1 MPTTEKPRFANVI
14 FDLDGTLLDTLADLA
29 DSCNH
34 ICAQH
39 GWPTH
44 DYSAYCYFIGNGA
57 AKLVERAIPEFA
69 RGGEEGQQALNE
81 FLTYYEQHKADKTC
95 PYAGMPELVD
105 ALKTAGV
112 KVAVLTNKP
121 DAAAGP
127 VMEQYYPGVFELVQ
141 GGLPGVPLKPDP
153 APVHKLMERMGADRA
168 DTLFVGD
175 SNVDIQTAKNSGL
188 AGCGVLWGF
197 RSRRELEGE
206 GADYIA
212 ATPQEL
218 LNIILGK

>member
-1 MPTTEKPRFANVI
+1 MDKPRFSNVI

-34 ICAQH
+34 VCAGH

-57 AKLVERAIPEFA
+57 AKLVERAIPESV
-69 RGGEEGQQALNE
+69 RGTDLGRQALEE
-81 FLTYYEQHKADKTC
+81 FIAYYEQHKADKTC

-105 ALKTAGV
+105 ELKAAGV
-112 KVAVLTNKP
+112 KIAVLTNKP

-127 VMEQYYPGVFELVQ
+127 VMEQYYPGVFGLVQ

-153 APVHKLMERMGADRA
+153 APVHKLLERMGAHKEH
-168 DTLFVGD
+168 TLFVGD
-175 SNVDIQTAKNSGL
+175 SNVDIQTAKNSSL
-188 AGCGVLWGF
+188 ASCGVLWGF
-197 RSRRELEGE
+197 RSRPELEGE

-212 ATPQEL
+212 ATPQDL
-218 LNIILGK
+218 RSIILGK

>member
-1 MPTTEKPRFANVI
+1 MPTSDKPRFSNVI

-34 ICAQH
+34 ICANH

-57 AKLVERAIPEFA
+57 AKLVERAIPESV
-69 RGGEEGQQALNE
+69 RGTQLGQEALNE
-81 FLTYYEQHKADKTC
+81 FLVYYEQHKADKTG
-95 PYAGMPELVD
+95 PYAGMPEVVD
-105 ALKTAGV
+105 TLKQAGI
-112 KVAVLTNKP
+112 KIAVLTNKP

-153 APVHKLMERMGADRA
+153 TPVHKLLERMGAGRES
-168 DTLFVGD
+168 TLFVGD
-175 SNVDIQTAKNSGL
+175 SNVDIQTARNSGL
-188 AGCGVLWGF
+188 SGCGVLWGF
-197 RSRRELEGE
+197 RSRQELEGE

-212 ATPQEL
+212 AKPEDL
-218 LNIILGK
+218 LNIILGP

>member
-1 MPTTEKPRFANVI
+1 MPTTDKPRFSNVI

-57 AKLVERAIPEFA
+57 AKLVERAVPESV
-69 RGGEEGQQALNE
+69 RGTQLGQQALGE
-81 FLTYYEQHKADKTC
+81 FLAHYEQHKADKTC

-105 ALKTAGV
+105 TLKAAGV
-112 KVAVLTNKP
+112 RVAVLTNKP

-127 VMEQYYPGVFELVQ
+127 VMEQYYPGAFQLVQ

-153 APVHKLMERMGADRA
+153 APVHKLLERMGAGKEN
-168 DTLFVGD
+168 TLFVGD

-197 RSRRELEGE
+197 RSRQELEGE

-212 ATPQEL
+212 AQPEDL

>member
-1 MPTTEKPRFANVI
+1 MPTTEKPRFSNVI

-34 ICAQH
+34 ICSGH

-44 DYSAYCYFIGNGA
+44 DYAAYCYFVGNGA
-57 AKLVERAIPEFA
+57 AKLVERATPAEA
-69 RGGEEGQQALNE
+69 HEEPLRQQVLDE
-81 FLTYYEQHKADKTC
+81 FLAYYALHKSDKTC
-95 PYAGMPELVD
+95 PYAGMPEVVD
-105 ALKTAGV
+105 ELKRAGV

-153 APVHKLMERMGADRA
+153 APVRKLLERMGADREN
-168 DTLFVGD
+168 TLFVGD

-188 AGCGVLWGF
+188 ASCGVLWGF
-197 RSRRELEGE
+197 RGRQELEGE

-212 ATPQEL
+212 AEPEEL
-218 LNIILGK
+218 LNVILGT

>member
-1 MPTTEKPRFANVI
+1 MPTTDKIRFSNVI

-34 ICAQH
+34 ICAEH

-69 RGGEEGQQALNE
+69 RGSELGQQALRE
-81 FLTYYEQHKADKTC
+81 FLAYYEQHKADKTC
-95 PYAGMPELVD
+95 PYAGMPEVVD
-105 ALKTAGV
+105 ELKRAGV
-112 KVAVLTNKP
+112 NVAVLTNKP

-127 VMEQYYPGVFELVQ
+127 VMEQYYPGVFDLVQ

-153 APVHKLMERMGADRA
+153 APVHKLLERMGADREN
-168 DTLFVGD
+168 TLFVGD

-188 AGCGVLWGF
+188 SGCGVLWGF
-197 RSRRELEGE
+197 RSRQELEGE
-206 GADYIA
+206 GADYVA
-212 ATPQEL
+212 ATPEEL
-218 LNIILGK
+218 LSIILGT

>member
-1 MPTTEKPRFANVI
+1 MFTHVI

-34 ICAQH
+34 VCASH
-39 GWPTH
+39 GWPIH

-57 AKLVERAIPEFA
+57 AKLVERAIPEFV
-69 RGGEEGQQALNE
+69 RGTQAGQQALCE
-81 FLTYYEQHKADKTC
+81 FLAYYEQHKADKTC
-95 PYAGMPELVD
+95 PYAGMPEVVD
-105 ALKTAGV
+105 QLKRAGV
-112 KVAVLTNKP
+112 NVAVLTNKP

-127 VMEQYYPGVFELVQ
+127 VVEQYYPGVFELVQ

-153 APVHKLMERMGADRA
+153 APVRMLLERMGADG
-168 DTLFVGD
+168 DSTLFVGD

-197 RSRRELEGE
+197 RSRQELEGE
-206 GADYIA
+206 GADHIA
-212 ATPQEL
+212 ASPKDL
-218 LNIILGK
+218 LDIILGTYLEF

>member
-1 MPTTEKPRFANVI
+1 MPTSDKPRFSNVI

-34 ICAQH
+34 VCANH

-44 DYSAYCYFIGNGA
+44 DYSDYRYFIGNGA
-57 AKLVERAIPEFA
+57 AKLVERAIPESV
-69 RGGEEGQQALNE
+69 RGTQLGQEALNE
-81 FLTYYEQHKADKTC
+81 FLVYYEQHKADKTG
-95 PYAGMPELVD
+95 PYAGMPEVVD
-105 ALKTAGV
+105 TLKQAGI
-112 KVAVLTNKP
+112 KIAVLTNKP

-153 APVHKLMERMGADRA
+153 TPVHKLLERMGAGREG
-168 DTLFVGD
+168 TLFVGD
-175 SNVDIQTAKNSGL
+175 SNVDIQTARNSGL
-188 AGCGVLWGF
+188 SGCGVLWGF
-197 RSRRELEGE
+197 RSRQELEGE

-212 ATPQEL
+212 AKPEDL
-218 LNIILGK
+218 LNIILGT

>member
-1 MPTTEKPRFANVI
+1 MPTTDKPRFSDVI

-34 ICAQH
+34 VCASH

-57 AKLVERAIPEFA
+57 AKLVERAIPESV
-69 RGGEEGQQALNE
+69 RGTQLGQKALDE
-81 FLTYYEQHKADKTC
+81 FLVYYEQHKADKTC

-105 ALKTAGV
+105 KLKQAGV
-112 KVAVLTNKP
+112 NVAVLTNKP

-127 VMEQYYPGVFELVQ
+127 VMEQYYPGVFRLVQ

-153 APVHKLMERMGADRA
+153 APVHKLLERMGASKEN
-168 DTLFVGD
+168 TLFVGD
-175 SNVDIQTAKNSGL
+175 SNVDIQTARNSGL

-197 RSRRELEGE
+197 RSRQELEGE

-212 ATPQEL
+212 ATPGDL
-218 LNIILGK
+218 LNIILGA

>member
-1 MPTTEKPRFANVI
+1 MPTSDKPRFFNVI

-34 ICAQH
+34 ICANH

-57 AKLVERAIPEFA
+57 AKLVERAIPESV
-69 RGGEEGQQALNE
+69 RGTQLGQEALNE
-81 FLTYYEQHKADKTC
+81 FLVYYEQHKADKTG
-95 PYAGMPELVD
+95 PYAGMPEVVD
-105 ALKTAGV
+105 ALKRAGI
-112 KVAVLTNKP
+112 KIAVLTNKP

-153 APVHKLMERMGADRA
+153 TPVHKLLERMGAGREG
-168 DTLFVGD
+168 TLFVGD
-175 SNVDIQTAKNSGL
+175 SNVDIQTARNSGL
-188 AGCGVLWGF
+188 SGCGVLWGF
-197 RSRRELEGE
+197 RSRQELEGE

-212 ATPQEL
+212 AKPEDL
-218 LNIILGK
+218 LNIILGT

>member
-1 MPTTEKPRFANVI
+1 MPTSDKPRFSNVI

-34 ICAQH
+34 ICANH

-57 AKLVERAIPEFA
+57 AKLVERAIPESV
-69 RGGEEGQQALNE
+69 RGTQLGQEALNE
-81 FLTYYEQHKADKTC
+81 FLVYYEQHKADKTG
-95 PYAGMPELVD
+95 PYAGMPEVVD
-105 ALKTAGV
+105 TLKRAGV
-112 KVAVLTNKP
+112 NIAVLTNKP

-153 APVHKLMERMGADRA
+153 APVHKLLERMGAGREG
-168 DTLFVGD
+168 TLFVGD
-175 SNVDIQTAKNSGL
+175 SNVDIQTARNSGL

-197 RSRRELEGE
+197 RSRQELEGE

-212 ATPQEL
+212 AKPEDL
-218 LNIILGK
+218 LNIILGN

>member
-1 MPTTEKPRFANVI
+1 MPTTEKPRFSNVI

-34 ICAQH
+34 ICASH

-69 RGGEEGQQALNE
+69 RGEALGKQALEE
-81 FLTYYEQHKADKTC
+81 FLAYYELHKADKTC
-95 PYAGMPELVD
+95 PYAGMPEVVD
-105 ALKTAGV
+105 KLKQAGIN
-112 KVAVLTNKP
+112 VAVLTNKP
-121 DAAAGP
+121 DVAAGP

-141 GGLPGVPLKPDP
+141 GGLPGVPLKPNP
-153 APVHKLMERMGADRA
+153 EPVHMLLKRMGADKEH
-168 DTLFVGD
+168 TLFVGD

-197 RSRRELEGE
+197 RSRQELEGE

-212 ATPQEL
+212 ATPDDL
-218 LNIILGK
+218 LDIILGT

>member
-1 MPTTEKPRFANVI
+1 MPTTDKPRFSNVI

-34 ICAQH
+34 ICASH

-44 DYSAYCYFIGNGA
+44 DYAAYCYFIGNGA
-57 AKLVERAIPEFA
+57 AKLVERAIPECV
-69 RGGEEGQQALNE
+69 RGTELGQQALNE
-81 FLTYYEQHKADKTC
+81 FLVHYEQHKADKTC

-105 ALKTAGV
+105 TLKCRGV
-112 KVAVLTNKP
+112 NIAVLTNKP

-127 VMEQYYPGVFELVQ
+127 VMEQYYPGVFDLVQ
-141 GGLPGVPLKPDP
+141 GGMPGVPLKPDP
-153 APVHKLMERMGADRA
+153 APVHKLLERMGADKTN
-168 DTLFVGD
+168 TLFVGD

-188 AGCGVLWGF
+188 SGCGVLWGF
-197 RSRRELEGE
+197 RSRQELEGE

-212 ATPQEL
+212 ATPDEL
-218 LNIILGK
+218 LNIILGA

>member
-1 MPTTEKPRFANVI
+1 MPTSDKPRFSNVI

-34 ICAQH
+34 ICANH

-57 AKLVERAIPEFA
+57 AKLVERAIPESV
-69 RGGEEGQQALNE
+69 RGTQLGQEALNE
-81 FLTYYEQHKADKTC
+81 FLVYYEQHKADKTG
-95 PYAGMPELVD
+95 PYAGMPEVVD
-105 ALKTAGV
+105 ALKRAGI
-112 KVAVLTNKP
+112 KIAVLTNKP

-153 APVHKLMERMGADRA
+153 APVHKLLERMGAGRES
-168 DTLFVGD
+168 TLFVGD
-175 SNVDIQTAKNSGL
+175 SNVDIQTARNSGL
-188 AGCGVLWGF
+188 SGCGLLWGF
-197 RSRRELEGE
+197 RSRQELEGE

-212 ATPQEL
+212 AKPEDL
-218 LNIILGK
+218 LNIILGT